1 MIPSVVSILQTPTE
15 YTLKHIQRIQTLT
28 IAWMSDEAALSL
40 WAAWTASNPA
50 LVAVGADSCRRL
62 VFSSGRTV
70 ALY

>member
-40 WAAWTASNPA
+40 WA
-50 LVAVGADSCRRL
+50 V
-62 VFSSGRTV
+62 
-70 ALY
+70 